1 MQNIDN
7 RTHDIIEQSIADID
21 WAAYQKR
28 QFTPSPAAWEDQVLY
43 FLMLDRFS
51 DEKEKNY
58 FDNNGNRVIT
68 GTTPPFQFERDA
80 YKADRAQWANQGN
93 RWLGGTLKGLASKI
107 GYLKRLGITAI
118 WISPVFKQMP
128 KDEHSYH
135 GYAIQNFLD
144 VDPHFGTRQDLQD
157 LVDIAHSHGIY
168 VILDIIFNHA
178 GDVFAYDA
186 DRYTSSDE
194 HGNHF
199 MDPRW
204 DNYSYRVKGYRNAEG
219 SPKIPFARIDTAAH
233 PEAWPDQA
241 IWPAELQDSE
251 TFTRKG
257 RISSWDYDPE
267 FREGDFITLKDIDH
281 GKHDYDSG
289 GKRIIDNF
297 YPSKALVTLCDIY
310 KFWIAFADI
319 DGYRIDTVKHME
331 PGATRYFTAVIQ
343 EYAQSLCKENFYL
356 IGEITGGREFAFDL
370 METTGL
376 NAALGIDDIPDKLEY
391 LAKGYRNPHSY
402 FSLFRNSV
410 LVGKG
415 SHVWYGKH
423 IVTLFDDHDQVRKG
437 GNKARFCGDTLN
449 RGYAHLPAVVA
460 LNLTTMGIPCLYYGT
475 EQAFNGAGDNDRY
488 LRECMFGGTFGSI
501 QSSGLHFFNEEHKI
515 YRIIAAINQIRKE
528 RLALRRGRQYLREI
542 SESGEAGTF
551 GYPHMMGDR
560 ILSVVPW
567 SRIFDNHEIVLAINT
582 DVDQSRT
589 AWVTID
595 NYLHGDKSKFL
606 KCIYSTD
613 TAQIDTTITI
623 EPKNGKAVRLTV
635 PPGGFVIYEQPEQ
648 AELT

>member
-1 MQNIDN
+1 MKNTDN
-7 RTHDIIEQSIADID
+7 KTHNNIEQSIADID
-21 WAAYQKR
+21 WPVYQQRK
-28 QFTPSPAAWEDQVLY
+28 FTPSPAAWEDQVLY

-51 DEKEKNY
+51 DGKEKGY
-58 FDNNGNRVIT
+58 IDNNGKPVTT
-68 GTTPPFQFERDA
+68 GTTPLFQFDKDA
-80 YKADRAQWANQGN
+80 YTADREQWASQGN

-107 GYLKRLGITAI
+107 GYLQRLGVSAI

-128 KDEHSYH
+128 NNEYSYH

-157 LVDIAHSHGIY
+157 LVDTAHAHGIY
-168 VILDIIFNHA
+168 VILDIIFNHS

-186 DRYTSSDE
+186 DRYYTDDG
-194 HGNHF
+194 HGGHF
-199 MDPRW
+199 IDPRW
-204 DNYSYRVKGYRNAEG
+204 DNRPYRVKGYRNAEG
-219 SPKIPFARIDTAAH
+219 SPDIPFAKIDTIAH

-241 IWPAELQDSE
+241 IWPAELQYPE

-267 FREGDFITLKDIDH
+267 YREGDFITLKDMDH
-281 GKHDYDSG
+281 GSHDYDANG
-289 GKRIIDNF
+289 NRIIDNF
-297 YPSKALVTLCDIY
+297 HPTPALAALCDIY

-343 EYAQSLCKENFYL
+343 EYAQSLGKENFYL

-376 NAALGIDDIPDKLEY
+376 NAALGIDDIPDKMEY
-391 LAKGYRNPHSY
+391 LAKGYRDPQSY

-410 LVGKG
+410 LIGKG

-437 GNKARFCGDTLN
+437 NNKARFCGDTQN

-460 LNLTTMGIPCLYYGT
+460 LNLTTMGIPCLFYGT

-488 LRECMFGGTFGSI
+488 LRECMFGGKFGSI

-515 YRIIAAINQIRKE
+515 YRLIADINNIKKGRV
-528 RLALRRGRQYLREI
+528 ALRRGRQYLREI
-542 SESGEAGTF
+542 SDSGDAGTF
-551 GYPHMMGDR
+551 GFPHMMGDR

-567 SRIFDNHEIVLAINT
+567 SRIFNNHEIVVAINT
-582 DVDQSRT
+582 DVDQLRA

-595 NYLHGDKSKFL
+595 NNLHGDNSKFL
-606 KCIYSTD
+606 KCIYSSD
-613 TAQIDTTITI
+613 PAQIGSEIKI
-623 EPKNGKAVRLTV
+623 EAKNGKAVRITV
-635 PPGGFVIYEQPEQ
+635 PAGGFAIYE
-648 AELT
+648 